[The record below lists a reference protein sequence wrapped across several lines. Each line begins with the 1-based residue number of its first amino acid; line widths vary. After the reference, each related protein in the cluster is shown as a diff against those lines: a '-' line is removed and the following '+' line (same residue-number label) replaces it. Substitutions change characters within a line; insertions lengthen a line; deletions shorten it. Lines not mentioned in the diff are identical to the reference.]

1 MVPQLERPSTHPPA
15 PVQVQAEPRPSAPD
29 AARWRQL
36 FAGAS
41 AREILGRIVQGDPL
55 GLRAH
60 VAATLE
66 REAWLLDADRVLL
79 RSFARTAR
87 AALRY
92 HGHPELEAWL
102 GALVIE
108 SATELLEDEREAERN
123 GTTVAPTPGNA
134 FTDLARPLKLE
145 PQRLGRA
152 CARFNRLSAAERRAF
167 FDLVLRG
174 RSLDQLA
181 RESGESATEI
191 ARRARRALEL
201 FLSKEGR
208 ASAAEERT

>member
-1 MVPQLERPSTHPPA
+1 MVPHLERPSPRPTPA
-15 PVQVQAEPRPSAPD
+15 PDAQNESRPPQAD

-55 GLRAH
+55 GLRTH
-60 VAATLE
+60 VARTLE

-102 GALVIE
+102 GSIVVE
-108 SATELLEDEREAERN
+108 SATELLDDEREAERN
-123 GTTVAPTPGNA
+123 GTSVPPTPGSA
-134 FTDLARPLKLE
+134 FADLARPLKLE

-152 CARFNRLSAAERRAF
+152 CARFNRLNAPERRAF
-167 FDLVLRG
+167 FELVLRG
-174 RSLDQLA
+174 RSLDLLA

-191 ARRARRALEL
+191 ARRARRALEV

-208 ASAAEERT
+208 AAAPEETT